1 MESRNTVQVVNSS
14 AKDMSEPGH
23 RPFVKEMSEGH
34 GPMVATLATRLR
46 RARKEHNWSQQ
57 KLADRAGTTQAVI
70 QKIENG
76 KSLRPR
82 NIVALAEALEVEPSW
97 LMFGASETAELSPE
111 AIAVAKAWSELNEP
125 DRSSLKE
132 QLLQL
137 SRRL

>member
-1 MESRNTVQVVNSS
+1 MESRNSVQVVNSS
-14 AKDMSEPGH
+14 AKDMSEQGH
-23 RPFVKEMSEGH
+23 LPKDMSEQGRI
-34 GPMVATLATRLR
+34 PVVATLATRLR
-46 RARKEHNWSQQ
+46 GARKERSWSQQ

-82 NIVALAEALEVEPSW
+82 NIVALADALEVEPAW
-97 LMFGASETAELSPE
+97 LMFGASETAQLSPE